1 LGIEPNTEDYN
12 ILIAL
17 KDHYD
22 KLVEEADKNF
32 VASSNKMQSLL
43 NGEEV
48 NKQIEKVISKLSD
61 EQRSQIS
68 VEDIRNAIS
77 LYSELEVY
85 NRLINDYE

>member
-1 LGIEPNTEDYN
+1 MGIEPNTEDYI

>member
-1 LGIEPNTEDYN
+1 
-12 ILIAL
+12 
-17 KDHYD
+17 
-22 KLVEEADKNF
+22 
-32 VASSNKMQSLL
+32 MQSLL

>member
-1 LGIEPNTEDYN
+1 
-12 ILIAL
+12 
-17 KDHYD
+17 
-22 KLVEEADKNF
+22 
-32 VASSNKMQSLL
+32 MQSLL

-68 VEDIRNAIS
+68 VKDIRNAIS

>member
-1 LGIEPNTEDYN
+1 MGIEPNTEDYN

-22 KLVEEADKNF
+22 KLVEEADQNF

>member
-1 LGIEPNTEDYN
+1 MGIEPNTEDYN